1 MMEKCKHEGYSGDV
15 WSRRMVRCS
24 FKASTP
30 AGYCKRHDPELI
42 KEKSDK
48 QKAKWDKEWR
58 LREQASRIRDK
69 ELEALEVVK
78 RIATGV
84 EDPIETARIFIRE
97 LEAMPREVNDGK

>member
-1 MMEKCKHEGYSGDV
+1 MEKCKHEGYSGDT
-15 WSRRMVRCS
+15 WSMRKVRCK

-42 KEKSDK
+42 KEKMDK
-48 QKAKWDKEWR
+48 RKAKWDKEYR

-69 ELEALEVVK
+69 ELDALEVVK

-84 EDPIETARIFIRE
+84 EDPIETARVFIRE
-97 LEAMPREVNDGK
+97 LEAMLREVNDGK